1 MTRQM
6 KIRTGAQSGANP
18 SVAQVRTD
26 GGISVDGESVV
37 SWKTRLRRIWRAKRV
52 YTRAGQAYSS
62 ICARS
67 AGPTVW
73 SAWSASCSSAGS
85 MPATENSARRY
96 QLATKVRQ
104 GEQVEVYKCRR
115 SKCATGDLLTFAHRP
130 EKVGCVDEPFES
142 ARLRIDNWSG
152 GDAVHSEQL
161 PIPHTRPLPVSLSP
175 TACLVLRRY
184 HRGIPAWRSR
194 EFVQDRESRH
204 VEGAPRASAGNG

>member
-1 MTRQM
+1 
-6 KIRTGAQSGANP
+6 
-18 SVAQVRTD
+18 
-26 GGISVDGESVV
+26 VDGESVV

-115 SKCATGDLLTFAHRP
+115 SKCMSVEGRSVPQVTCSPLHIVPRRSAASTNPSNRPVCASITGAEVMQCIASSFP
-130 EKVGCVDEPFES
+130 S
-142 ARLRIDNWSG
+142 
-152 GDAVHSEQL
+152 
-161 PIPHTRPLPVSLSP
+161 PHTRPLPVSLSP